1 MQSPRLSK
9 PPFHVAIIMDGN
21 GRWATRQGLPRT
33 AGHKAGGEALRKVCE
48 VAPDLG
54 VTTLTVF
61 GFSTYN
67 WARPR
72 AEVAGLMRL
81 FAQYMDR
88 EAAYCLEHGARLSLI
103 GRRDRLPKRLVAR
116 MAEVEAMTAHGRT
129 LHLRI
134 ALDYSAR
141 AAIEGAA
148 QGGCDRFARRVA
160 QTDDDSATDVDLLI
174 RTGGDR
180 RLSDF
185 LLWESAFAELYFTD
199 QMWPDFDGGGLTEA
213 VGEFRARQRAGGLI
227 GGVLQPDLKHMP
239 RSDRTKRST
248 PLPKGEGGAR
258 REAVGG

>member
-1 MQSPRLSK
+1 MQRSFHDK

-33 AGHKAGGEALRKVCE
+33 AGHRAGGEALRRVCE
-48 VAPDLG
+48 AAPDLG

-67 WARPR
+67 WARPK

-81 FAQYMDR
+81 FAQYLDR
-88 EAAYCLEHGARLSLI
+88 EVDACLQRDARLSLI
-103 GRRDRLPKRLVAR
+103 GRRDRLPARLVAR
-116 MAEVEAMTAHGRT
+116 MAEVEAMTAHGKA

-141 AAIEGAA
+141 EAIERAARDGAH
-148 QGGCDRFARRVA
+148 GFARRVVQA
-160 QTDDDSATDVDLLI
+160 DDARDLDVDLMI

-199 QMWPDFDGGGLTEA
+199 RMWPDFDGDGLAEA
-213 VGEFRARQRAGGLI
+213 VAEFRMRQRAGGLS
-227 GGVLQPDLKHMP
+227 GGVL
-239 RSDRTKRST
+239 
-248 PLPKGEGGAR
+248 
-258 REAVGG
+258 REDVTS

>member
-1 MQSPRLSK
+1 MQSPFPIK

-33 AGHKAGGEALRKVCE
+33 AGHKAGGKALRRVCE
-48 VAPDLG
+48 AAPDLG

-81 FAQYMDR
+81 FARYMDR
-88 EAAYCLEHGARLSLI
+88 EAAYCLERGARLSLI
-103 GRRDRLPKRLVAR
+103 GRRDRLPRRLVAR
-116 MAEVEAMTAHGRT
+116 MAEVEAMTAQGDG

-141 AAIEGAA
+141 DSIEQAARCWRGEGGRLASLIA
-148 QGGCDRFARRVA
+148 QADTAG
-160 QTDDDSATDVDLLI
+160 ATDVDLMI

-199 QMWPDFDGGGLTEA
+199 QMWPDFDGESLRAA
-213 VGEFRARQRAGGLI
+213 VAEFRARQRAGGLI
-227 GGVLQPDLKHMP
+227 GGALQPDLKHMP
-239 RSDRTKRST
+239 LQASGGPKSPYAST
-248 PLPKGEGGAR
+248 GSA
-258 REAVGG
+258 

>member
-1 MQSPRLSK
+1 MQSPCLTK

-21 GRWATRQGLPRT
+21 GRWATRQGKPRT

-48 VAPDLG
+48 AAPALG

-61 GFSTYN
+61 AFSTYN

-81 FAQYMDR
+81 FEQYMDW
-88 EAAYCLEHGARLSLI
+88 ETAYCLERGARLSLI
-103 GRRDRLPKRLVAR
+103 GRRDRLPKRLAAR
-116 MAEVEAMTAHGRT
+116 MAEVEAMTAHGKA

-134 ALDYSAR
+134 ALDYSSREAIER
-141 AAIEGAA
+141 AAHEGA
-148 QGGCDRFARRVA
+148 DRFASRIA
-160 QTDDDSATDVDLLI
+160 QADDDSATDVDLLI

-199 QMWPDFDGGGLTEA
+199 QMWPEFDGESLGDA
-213 VGEFRARQRAGGLI
+213 VAEFHARQRAGGLI
-227 GGVLQPDLKHMP
+227 GGVLQQDI
-239 RSDRTKRST
+239 RRVA
-248 PLPKGEGGAR
+248 GGL
-258 REAVGG
+258 

>member
-1 MQSPRLSK
+1 MQSPCSVK

-33 AGHKAGGEALRKVCE
+33 AGHKAGGEALRRVCE
-48 VAPDLG
+48 AAADLG

-81 FAQYMDR
+81 FGQYMDR
-88 EAAYCLEHGARLSLI
+88 EAAYCLERGARLSLI
-103 GRRDRLPKRLVAR
+103 GRRDRLPKRLVMK
-116 MAEVEAMTAHGRT
+116 MAEVEATTAHGKA

-141 AAIEGAA
+141 DSIEQAARCWRGDHDRLASLIA
-148 QGGCDRFARRVA
+148 QADTAG
-160 QTDDDSATDVDLLI
+160 ATDVDLMI

-199 QMWPDFDGGGLTEA
+199 QMWPDFDGDSLRIA
-213 VGEFRARQRAGGLI
+213 VDEFRARQRAGGLI
-227 GGVLQPDLKHMP
+227 GGVLQPDVQHL
-239 RSDRTKRST
+239 
-248 PLPKGEGGAR
+248 A
-258 REAVGG
+258 

>member
-1 MQSPRLSK
+1 MQSPCLAK
-9 PPFHVAIIMDGN
+9 PAFHVAIIMDGN
-21 GRWATRQGLPRT
+21 GRWATRQGLPLT
-33 AGHKAGGEALRKVCE
+33 AGHKAGGEALRRVCE
-48 VAPDLG
+48 AAPDLG

-81 FAQYMDR
+81 FAQYMER
-88 EAAYCLEHGARLSLI
+88 EATYCLQRGARLSLI
-103 GRRDRLPKRLVAR
+103 GRRDRLPKRLVAK
-116 MAEVEAMTAHGRT
+116 MAEVEAMTAQGQA

-141 AAIEGAA
+141 DSIAEA
-148 QGGCDRFARRVA
+148 ARRWRGEDDGLGRLIA
-160 QTDDDSATDVDLLI
+160 QDDTASVSNVDLMI

-199 QMWPDFDGGGLTEA
+199 QMWPDFDGDSLTDA
-213 VGEFRARQRAGGLI
+213 VAEFRMRQRAGGLI
-227 GGVLQPDLKHMP
+227 GGVLQPDLAHLSRRQREGP
-239 RSDRTKRST
+239 ATRSGV
-248 PLPKGEGGAR
+248 GE
-258 REAVGG
+258 

>member
-1 MQSPRLSK
+1 
-9 PPFHVAIIMDGN
+9 VAIIMDGN
-21 GRWATRQGLPRT
+21 GRWATRRGLPRT

-48 VAPDLG
+48 AAPDLG
-54 VTTLTVF
+54 VSTLTVF

-81 FAQYMDR
+81 FAQYMDW
-88 EAAYCLEHGARLSLI
+88 EATYCLERGARLSLI

-116 MAEVEAMTAHGRT
+116 MAEVEAMTAHGQA

-141 AAIEGAA
+141 DSIEQAARCWRGEDDRLASLIA
-148 QGGCDRFARRVA
+148 Q
-160 QTDDDSATDVDLLI
+160 DDTASATDVDLLI

-199 QMWPDFDGGGLTEA
+199 QMWPDFDGGSLAEA

-227 GGVLQPDLKHMP
+227 GGVLQSDLKH
-239 RSDRTKRST
+239 
-248 PLPKGEGGAR
+248 A
-258 REAVGG
+258 ANA

>member
-1 MQSPRLSK
+1 MQSPCLTK
-9 PPFHVAIIMDGN
+9 PPFHLAIIMDGN
-21 GRWATRQGLPRT
+21 GRWAARRGLPRT
-33 AGHKAGGEALRKVCE
+33 AGHKAGGEALRRVCE
-48 VAPDLG
+48 AAPDLG

-81 FAQYMDR
+81 FARYMDR
-88 EAAYCLEHGARLSLI
+88 EAAYCLERGARLSLI
-103 GRRDRLPKRLVAR
+103 GRRDRLPRRLVTR
-116 MAEVEAMTAHGRT
+116 MAEVEAMTAHGQG

-141 AAIEGAA
+141 DSIEQAARCWRGEE
-148 QGGCDRFARRVA
+148 DRFASLIA
-160 QTDDDSATDVDLLI
+160 QADTASATDVDLLI

-199 QMWPDFDGGGLTEA
+199 QMWPDFDGESPAEA
-213 VGEFRARQRAGGLI
+213 IGEFRSRQRAGGLI
-227 GGVLQPDLKHMP
+227 GGVLQPDLKHL
-239 RSDRTKRST
+239 S
-248 PLPKGEGGAR
+248 R
-258 REAVGG
+258 REREGPMRSMGG

>member
-1 MQSPRLSK
+1 
-9 PPFHVAIIMDGN
+9 MDGN

-67 WARPR
+67 WARPHT
-72 AEVAGLMRL
+72 EVAGLMRL

-88 EAAYCLEHGARLSLI
+88 EAAYCLERGARLSLI

-116 MAEVEAMTAHGRT
+116 MAEVEAITAHGQA

-141 AAIEGAA
+141 EAIEGAA
-148 QGGCDRFARRVA
+148 RCWRGQDDKLANLIA
-160 QTDDDSATDVDLLI
+160 QADTASAADVDLMI

-199 QMWPDFDGGGLTEA
+199 QMWPDFDGDSLAQA
-213 VGEFRARQRAGGLI
+213 VAEFRNRQRAGGLI
-227 GGVLQPDLKHMP
+227 GGMLQPDM
-239 RSDRTKRST
+239 KRAAN
-248 PLPKGEGGAR
+248 G
-258 REAVGG
+258 

>member
-1 MQSPRLSK
+1 MQSPCLVK

-21 GRWATRQGLPRT
+21 GRWATRRGLPRT
-33 AGHKAGGEALRKVCE
+33 AGHRAGGEALRRVCE
-48 VAPDLG
+48 AAPDLG

-72 AEVAGLMRL
+72 AEVSGLMRL
-81 FAQYMDR
+81 FARYMDR
-88 EAAYCLEHGARLSLI
+88 EAAYCLERGARLSLI
-103 GRRDRLPKRLVAR
+103 GRRDRLPKALVKR
-116 MAEVEAMTAHGRT
+116 MAEVEAMTAHGAG

-141 AAIEGAA
+141 EAITRAALEGP
-148 QGGCDRFARRVA
+148 DRFARRVA
-160 QTDDDSATDVDLLI
+160 QADDDAPTDVDLLI

-199 QMWPDFDGGGLTEA
+199 QMWPDFDVESLAEA
-213 VGEFRARQRAGGLI
+213 VGEFRMRQRAGGLI
-227 GGVLQPDLKHMP
+227 GGVLQEDV
-239 RSDRTKRST
+239 RSV
-248 PLPKGEGGAR
+248 AR
-258 REAVGG
+258 GW

>member
-1 MQSPRLSK
+1 MQSPCLIK

-21 GRWATRQGLPRT
+21 GRWATRRGLPRT
-33 AGHKAGGEALRKVCE
+33 AGHRAGGEALRRVCE
-48 VAPDLG
+48 AAPDLG

-81 FAQYMDR
+81 FARYMDW
-88 EAAYCLEHGARLSLI
+88 EAAYCLERGARLSLI
-103 GRRDRLPKRLVAR
+103 GRRDRLPPRLVAR
-116 MAEVEAMTAHGRT
+116 MAEVEAMTAYGRT

-141 AAIEGAA
+141 EAIERAA
-148 QGGCDRFARRVA
+148 LEGPGRFAWRVA
-160 QTDDDSATDVDLLI
+160 QADDDSATDVDLMI

-185 LLWESAFAELYFTD
+185 MLWESAFAELYFTD
-199 QMWPDFDGGGLTEA
+199 QMWPDFDGESLAEA
-213 VGEFRARQRAGGLI
+213 VGEFRSRQRAGGLI
-227 GGVLQPDLKHMP
+227 GGVLQPDLRH
-239 RSDRTKRST
+239 
-248 PLPKGEGGAR
+248 A
-258 REAVGG
+258 AIA

>member
-1 MQSPRLSK
+1 MQSPCSTKL
-9 PPFHVAIIMDGN
+9 PFHVAIIMDGN
-21 GRWATRQGLPRT
+21 GRWATRQGLART
-33 AGHKAGGEALRKVCE
+33 AGHRAGGRALRRVCE
-48 VAPDLG
+48 AAPDLG

-88 EAAYCLEHGARLSLI
+88 EAAYCLERGARLSLI
-103 GRRDRLPKRLVAR
+103 GRRDRLPKRLVTQ
-116 MAEVEAMTAHGRT
+116 MAEVEAMTAHGKA

-141 AAIEGAA
+141 EAISRAALDGPEL
-148 QGGCDRFARRVA
+148 FARRIA
-160 QTDDDSATDVDLLI
+160 QADDDNGADVDLMI

-199 QMWPDFDGGGLTEA
+199 QMWPDFDGESLAEA
-213 VGEFRARQRAGGLI
+213 VGEFRDRQRAGGLI
-227 GGVLQPDLKHMP
+227 GGVLQPDLKHL
-239 RSDRTKRST
+239 ST
-248 PLPKGEGGAR
+248 GDGQKSSHLSR
-258 REAVGG
+258 